1 MRFQENVHLKSKK
14 KNIYIKLLTLVST
27 HYKKSVLFLLFTTL
41 FRSSLGLIIVS
52 GGYRKQMER
61 NMERAVSRGQ
71 MVPAEFHRKKAEML
85 ESLASGVDDGRSKT
99 SGLTESAS

>member
-1 MRFQENVHLKSKK
+1 MSIHFKKLYYFFTLHYSFQKQ
-14 KNIYIKLLTLVST
+14 
-27 HYKKSVLFLLFTTL
+27 F
-41 FRSSLGLIIVS
+41 GLDNS

-99 SGLTESAS
+99 SGLIESAS